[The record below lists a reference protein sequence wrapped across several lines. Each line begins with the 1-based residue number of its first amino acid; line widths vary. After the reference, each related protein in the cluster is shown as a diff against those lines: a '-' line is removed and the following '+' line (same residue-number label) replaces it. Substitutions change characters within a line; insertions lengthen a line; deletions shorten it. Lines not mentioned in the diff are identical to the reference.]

1 MKRSASTTLSSEPK
15 HLKLSQSAFWNHMA
29 TLTSELAQV
38 CQHREALEQRISK
51 IKRLVRVPV
60 EKDWILYCCT
70 WWKMIMLYHDS
81 PEKQEKIKAFTTL
94 TKQTPNNLEHLYDIL
109 IDINGQKH
117 NMDIQYMQRL
127 TDMDK
132 MYEYAKKK
140 L

>member
-1 MKRSASTTLSSEPK
+1 
-15 HLKLSQSAFWNHMA
+15 
-29 TLTSELAQV
+29 
-38 CQHREALEQRISK
+38 
-51 IKRLVRVPV
+51 
-60 EKDWILYCCT
+60 
-70 WWKMIMLYHDS
+70 MLYHDS